1 MTTTQINTEIKN
13 TKEIMNK
20 LMACIK
26 SGQKEYCKEY
36 LEVSAYYLKLNQVKP
51 NHNLTIA

>member
-20 LMACIK
+20 LMACVK
-26 SGQKEYCKEY
+26 AGQKEYYKEY
-36 LEVSAYYLKLNQVKP
+36 LEISAYYLKLNQVKP
-51 NHNLTIA
+51 THNLTIS

>member
-20 LMACIK
+20 LMDCVI
-26 SGQKEYCKEY
+26 SGKKEYYKEY
-36 LEVSAYYLKLNQVKP
+36 LEFSAYYLKLNKLKP
-51 NHNLTIA
+51 SHNLTIA